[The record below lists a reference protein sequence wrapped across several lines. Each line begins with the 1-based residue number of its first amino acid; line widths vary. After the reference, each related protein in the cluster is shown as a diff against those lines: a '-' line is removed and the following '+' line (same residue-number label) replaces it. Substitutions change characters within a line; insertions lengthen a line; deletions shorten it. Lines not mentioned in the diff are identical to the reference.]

1 MLLGNVHIQV
11 VPGREVLLAILAR
24 IVKCTRV
31 MDILNMLPQVATI
44 LARLAAQGAFMQVGR
59 NVIPDDILIKQPVV
73 T

>member
-1 MLLGNVHIQV
+1 VLLGNVHIQV

-44 LARLAAQGAFMQVGR
+44 LAGLAAQGAFMQVGR